1 MRRLAMNA
9 VEKFQSFIVLGS
21 VFLGLV
27 LGQIK
32 VIEGYSNYF
41 ITPFLMIMLLGVF
54 LQIPLSQLR
63 TSFRNIKF
71 TTVSLIVNFIWT
83 PLLAWLLGYIFL
95 NDTPAIW
102 LGFIM
107 LLVTPCTDWYLIFT
121 GISKGN
127 VALGTTVLPLN
138 LILQLLLLPF
148 YLYILGNSV
157 IAINAMNLLYG
168 IFVVLVTP
176 IFIANLIRKMTILIK
191 HNDWFEE
198 NIITKVGISQTI
210 FLNLAIVAMFASQ
223 GSMLLNNPKIL
234 IKMLGPLLL
243 FFTINFII
251 GQLISKLLKFNYEDT
266 AAFNLTTLARNSPIS
281 LAIAVASFP
290 EEPIIALALIIGP
303 LIELPVLAL
312 ISQILLKIRK
322 KHLTSQEHQQH

>member
-1 MRRLAMNA
+1 MNA

-21 VFLGLV
+21 VFLGLA
-27 LGQIK
+27 LGQ
-32 VIEGYSNYF
+32 VEAIEAYSNYF

-54 LQIPLSQLR
+54 SQIPLNQLK

-71 TTVSLIVNFIWT
+71 TMVSLCVNFIWT
-83 PLLAWLLGYIFL
+83 PILAWVLGYIFL
-95 NDTPAIW
+95 SDTPAIW

-138 LILQLLLLPF
+138 LLLQLLLLPF
-148 YLYILGNSV
+148 YLYLLGNSV
-157 IAINAMNLLYG
+157 IEINVMNLLYG
-168 IFVVLVTP
+168 IFLVLVTP
-176 IFIANLIRKMTILIK
+176 IFVANLIRKITILIK
-191 HNDWFEE
+191 DIKWFEE
-198 NIITKVGISQTI
+198 NILSRVSICQTI

-234 IKMLGPLLL
+234 LKMLGPLLL
-243 FFTINFII
+243 FFIVNFFV
-251 GQLISKLLKFNYEDT
+251 GQLVGKLLKFDYEDT
-266 AAFNLTTLARNSPIS
+266 VAFNFTTLARNSPIS
-281 LAIAVASFP
+281 LAIAVTSFP

-303 LIELPVLAL
+303 LIELPILAL

-322 KHLTSQEHQQH
+322 KHYIQQIE